1 MNINIKATNIELTED
16 LRNYIED
23 KMNCLSKYFDNIIEV
38 RVEVGRESAHH
49 QKGDI
54 FFAEVNL
61 KVPNDLI
68 RVKKTEETQFKA
80 IDKTKD
86 HLREMLGRYKGK
98 LRGKNNGRKL
108 DIEDIQGMEEEM

>member
-23 KMNCLSKYFDNIIEV
+23 KMNALDKYFDNIIEAK
-38 RVEVGRESAHH
+38 VEVGRESAHH
-49 QKGDI
+49 QKGNI

-68 RVKKTEETQFKA
+68 RVKKIEETQFKA

-98 LRGKNNGRKL
+98 LRGKKGGEKL
-108 DIEDIQGMEEEM
+108 DIFDIRKMEE